1 MKILLLASEQRL
13 LRELYGAYDDDD
25 ILFYTSGKGPL
36 NLPEY
41 QHVENGTLVPG
52 KGEAETTVHNI
63 DGIYPVTLFIEPST
77 YNNCDALF
85 VRRADDRFSEPAQMI
100 YGKAAQDKVVPELI
114 ASFRTVVA
122 KLDIATQ
129 VGILEPGIVT
139 TLKEVLRK
147 IE

>member
-1 MKILLLASEQRL
+1 
-13 LRELYGAYDDDD
+13 
-25 ILFYTSGKGPL
+25 
-36 NLPEY
+36 
-41 QHVENGTLVPG
+41 
-52 KGEAETTVHNI
+52 
-63 DGIYPVTLFIEPST
+63 
-77 YNNCDALF
+77 
-85 VRRADDRFSEPAQMI
+85 MI